1 MNNKVVIEL
10 HEKLYEYV
18 QILDERIKKLEEKF
32 EMIEYLRIMTVNT
45 AIIYMIVIS
54 FIEITIFVK
63 FYTNTTI
70 EPMLTLD

>member
-18 QILDERIKKLEEKF
+18 QILDQRLKKLEEKF
-32 EMIEYLRIMTVNT
+32 ETIEYLRIMTINT
-45 AIIYMIVIS
+45 AIIYMIVVS

>member
-18 QILDERIKKLEEKF
+18 QILDQRLKKLEEKF
-32 EMIEYLRIMTVNT
+32 ETIEYLRIMTINT
-45 AIIYMIVIS
+45 AIIYMIVVS

-63 FYTNTTI
+63 FCTNTTI